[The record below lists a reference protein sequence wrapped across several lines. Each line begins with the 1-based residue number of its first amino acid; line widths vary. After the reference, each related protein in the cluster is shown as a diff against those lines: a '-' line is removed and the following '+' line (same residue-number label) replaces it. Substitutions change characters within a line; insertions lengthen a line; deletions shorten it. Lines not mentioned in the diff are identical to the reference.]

1 MKQFKYNLETVLRY
15 KGQTLDDLKVQ
26 HSVIREK
33 VNRKQKEV
41 DSLGKKL
48 CQYEEKF
55 DKAKA
60 VGGVIEDY
68 RLHAMCIARAGET
81 LEHEREI
88 LLNLKQIEEQKKEEV
103 IEAKVDTSKFEKLKD
118 RRRQEYRKACMKEE
132 ERFTEEFIIRS
143 LRNRQR

>member
-15 KGQTLDDLKVQ
+15 KGQILDDLKVQ

-48 CQYEEKF
+48 CQYEEEF

-88 LLNLKQIEEQKKEEV
+88 LLNLKQTEEQKKEEV